1 MFPKGSYLKSDV
13 PTRAAVVAEDVFVK
27 YASIFGFAVVRCEIV
42 TQTLSDM
49 KSALVGVLA
58 PVLT

>member
-1 MFPKGSYLKSDV
+1 MFPKGSYLRNDV
-13 PTRAAVVAEDVFVK
+13 PTRATREEDAFVR
-27 YASIFGFAVVRCEIV
+27 YPSIFGFAVVRCEIV